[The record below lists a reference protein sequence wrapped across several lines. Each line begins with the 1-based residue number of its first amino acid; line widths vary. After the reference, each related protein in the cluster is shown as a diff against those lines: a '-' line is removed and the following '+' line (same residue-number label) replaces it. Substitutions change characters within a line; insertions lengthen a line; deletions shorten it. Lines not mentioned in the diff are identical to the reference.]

1 MSPIAKICPED
12 KELNFKTG
20 RCIKKC
26 KINQYRDIYT
36 SKCKSLPKKSKN
48 NIVNANNSS
57 SYKSALSNFEYPNT
71 KKRVNKFKTCPN
83 DKELNFKTGR
93 CVKKCKINQY
103 RDIYTSKCKTIPKA
117 GRNDPILSSTSY
129 KSALS
134 NFEYS
139 LNKSKSSKD
148 VFNKLSNSPK
158 IIKDIENL
166 VSNYNKTNRSKFTRD
181 IIKMSVL
188 IANEKK
194 NPRNHIIQYTPPS
207 SKSK

>member
-1 MSPIAKICPED
+1 MSKIPKICPEE
-12 KELNFKTG
+12 KEINIKTG
-20 RCIKKC
+20 RCVKKC
-26 KINQYRDIYT
+26 KINQYRDINT
-36 SKCKSLPKKSKN
+36 SKCKSLPKKGK
-48 NIVNANNSS
+48 IVNVSNSS
-57 SYKSALSNFEYPNT
+57 SYKSALSNFEYPKN
-71 KKRVNKFKTCPN
+71 KKRVNKFKICP
-83 DKELNFKTGR
+83 KEKEFNFKTGR

-117 GRNDPILSSTSY
+117 GRNDRILSSTSY

-139 LNKSKSSKD
+139 QNKSKSSND
-148 VFNKLSNSPK
+148 IFNKLSNSPK